1 MSISLSGKNI
11 VVGVTGGI
19 AAYKTC
25 GIVSAL
31 VKRGAEVNV
40 IMTANA
46 ARFVAPLTFETLSNN
61 RVTVDTFDRSFE
73 YNVKHISLAKKA
85 DAFVVAPCTAN
96 FAGKYANGI
105 ADDFLSTTIMAVKCP
120 VILAPAMNANMLSSP
135 AYRQNAETLRN
146 RGVIF
151 VGPSKGRLACGD
163 DGDGRMAEPSEILIK
178 LDEVLF
184 PKNDLAGKTVLITAG
199 ATREAIDPV
208 RFISNYSSG
217 KMGIAIAER
226 AEARGAKIIFVHGN
240 ISIPISDSWKAIPVT
255 STQDMY
261 NAVADNLKD
270 ADIII
275 KAGAPADYKIAE
287 KFDQKQKSTKLTINF
302 EKNPDIAEYVG
313 KNKGKK
319 KLIIFSAETENLIS
333 NAKKKLTAKN
343 ADIVV
348 ANDVTQEGAGFDVD
362 TNIATIIS
370 KDKTV
375 SYDKMSKRDLAD
387 VILDWIRD

>member
-1 MSISLSGKNI
+1 MATSLSGKNI
-11 VVGVTGGI
+11 IVGITGGI

-25 GIVSAL
+25 GIVSGL

-85 DAFVVAPCTAN
+85 DAFIVAPCTAN

-105 ADDFLSTTIMAVKCP
+105 ADDFLSTTIIAVKCP
-120 VILAPAMNANMLSSP
+120 VILAPAMNINMLNSP
-135 AYRQNAETLRN
+135 AYKQNTETLSR

-151 VGPSKGRLACGD
+151 IGPSKGRLACGD
-163 DGDGRMAEPSEILIK
+163 EGDGRMAEPSEILAK

-184 PKNDLAGKTVLITAG
+184 SKNDLAGKTVLITAG

-217 KMGIAIAER
+217 KMGAALAQKAE
-226 AEARGAKIIFVHGN
+226 ERGAKIIFIYGN
-240 ISIPISDSWKAIPVT
+240 ISVPIGSTWKSISVA

-261 NAVADNLKD
+261 DAVANNLKY
-270 ADIII
+270 ADVII

-287 KFDQKQKSTKLTINF
+287 KFDQKQKSNTLTINL
-302 EKNPDIAEYVG
+302 EKNPDIASFVG

-319 KLIIFSAETENLIS
+319 KLVIFSAETENLIE
-333 NAKKKLTAKN
+333 NAKKKLAAKN

-348 ANDVTQEGAGFDVD
+348 ANNVTMDGAGFDVD
-362 TNIATIIS
+362 TNIVTIIS

-375 SYDKMSKRDLAD
+375 SYDKMSKKQLAD
-387 VILDWIRD
+387 VILSF